1 MDKYTLTD
9 KYGAVMLFK
18 MIIAALKESTP
29 NKTMENSNEIVF
41 EYLEKNMADIQGEIF
56 KDFIGTING
65 LSDMVK
71 ENVDDKL
78 E

>member
-29 NKTMENSNEIVF
+29 NATMENSNEIVF
-41 EYLEKNMADIQGEIF
+41 EYLEKDMADIQGEIF

-65 LSDMVK
+65 LK
-71 ENVDDKL
+71 EEIEDD
-78 E
+78 

>member
-18 MIIAALKESTP
+18 MIISALKESTP

-65 LSDMVK
+65 FSEMVK
-71 ENVDDKL
+71 EDED

>member
-29 NKTMENSNEIVF
+29 NKTMEKSNEIVF

-65 LSDMVK
+65 LK
-71 ENVDDKL
+71 EEIEDDRH
-78 E
+78 

>member
-29 NKTMENSNEIVF
+29 NEVMEKSNEIVF

-71 ENVDDKL
+71 ENDDD
-78 E
+78 